1 MWFSARAGAVLLAL
15 AGPALL
21 PAAAAPPPAFR
32 TDDPRYAR
40 LYALEDKADALFESD
55 DYALSMSQKT
65 RDAWTALETAASHSK
80 VQGQAHPLAG
90 VALINLSSMD
100 QIDGRN
106 PDALAHAD
114 RGLALLSPFRDA

>member
-1 MWFSARAGAVLLAL
+1 MLFSARAGAFLLAL

-106 PDALAHAD
+106 P
-114 RGLALLSPFRDA
+114 